1 MTSSNPIDASLT
13 KESKLAEDIHDYLDE
28 VVDLLD
34 TCSPRPTMP
43 IQAINSRALVFSE
56 IPRMVEAIEVL
67 TQGIAQLAREVEGSQ
82 KLDALRCLERANT
95 VLNEVLPARQ
105 ANQV

>member
-1 MTSSNPIDASLT
+1 MTSSNPIDASLS
-13 KESKLAEDIHDYLDE
+13 KEARLAESIHDYLDE

-34 TCSPRPTMP
+34 TCSPRPSMP

-56 IPRMVEAIEVL
+56 VPRMIEAIEIL
-67 TQGIAQLAREVEGSQ
+67 TQGIAVLCKDMEGHK
-82 KLDALRCLERANT
+82 KLDALRCLERANN
-95 VLNEVLPARQ
+95 VLNEVLPASK